1 MSNQLFQ
8 TEEWAFLTENT
19 PAAQATDER
28 LQTEDRILIV
38 EDEESLRCLFAESL
52 RDRYQCTTA
61 SNAQEALDLLAKEEF
76 ALVISD
82 VQMPGLSGIELLRKI
97 VSSFPDVAVVIVSGV
112 DRSQRVIDALRLG
125 AFDYLIKPCDLD
137 VLQLSIEGALER
149 RALLRN
155 GKLYKKELERRNAEL
170 ASQKAEL
177 VRLQAQ
183 LVHNK
188 KMASIGQ
195 LAAGVAHELN
205 NPAGFIYS
213 NMESL
218 GHCLSQ
224 LSQVLSAYER
234 VPLSSEFASEIEAI
248 KREVRFDGLLSEFQ
262 SIVEDCQEGA
272 RRIRDIVSNLRTFSR
287 LDEAEIKRVD
297 IHTGIDATV
306 RLLSQYYNSSHLTL
320 IREYSQIPLVEC
332 FAGQLNQVWMNLL
345 SNAAQAIGQERG
357 EVRIETS
364 VGADSVIV
372 RISDTGQGI
381 APEHLDK
388 IFDPF
393 FSTKS
398 VGEGTGLG
406 LSISY
411 GIIASHGGSISVESE
426 LGKGT
431 TFTTVIPLCAK
442 RPRETE
448 QISKPLGENV

>member
-1 MSNQLFQ
+1 MSNQLLQ
-8 TEEWAFLTENT
+8 AEELTFPSEVPNPQAAEEHLQNEN
-19 PAAQATDER
+19 
-28 LQTEDRILIV
+28 RILIV
-38 EDEESLRCLFAESL
+38 EDEESLRGLFAESL
-52 RDRYQCTTA
+52 RDRYQCVTA

-137 VLQLSIEGALER
+137 VLQLSVEGALER

-155 GKLYKKELERRNAEL
+155 GKLYRQELERRNAEL
-170 ASQKAEL
+170 AAQKAEL

-183 LVHNK
+183 LVHSE

-218 GHCLSQ
+218 GHCTSQ
-224 LSQVLSAYER
+224 LSRVLSAYDR

-248 KREVRFDGLLSEFQ
+248 KAEVSFDGLLSEFR

-272 RRIRDIVSNLRTFSR
+272 RRIRDIVFNLRTFSR
-287 LDEAEIKRVD
+287 LDEAELKRVD
-297 IHTGIDATV
+297 IHGGIDATI
-306 RLLSQYYNSSHLTL
+306 RLLSQYYNSNHLTL
-320 IREYSQIPLVEC
+320 IREYSELPLVEC

-345 SNAAQAIGQERG
+345 TNAAQAVGQQPG
-357 EVRIETS
+357 EIRIETA
-364 VGADSVIV
+364 VGDDSVIV

-381 APEHLDK
+381 TPEHLDR

-393 FSTKS
+393 FSTKA

-411 GIIASHGGSISVESE
+411 GIVASHGGFISVESDV
-426 LGKGT
+426 GKGT
-431 TFTTVIPLCAK
+431 TFTVVIPLCAK
-442 RPRETE
+442 RPETPE
-448 QISKPLGENV
+448 GK

>member
-1 MSNQLFQ
+1 MPNQLLANDELILRASTPEGQ
-8 TEEWAFLTENT
+8 TTEE
-19 PAAQATDER
+19 R
-28 LQTEDRILIV
+28 SQTGDRILIV
-38 EDEESLRCLFAESL
+38 EDDECLRGLFVESL
-52 RDRYQCTTA
+52 RDRYECFTA
-61 SNAQEALDLLAKEEF
+61 SNAQEALDLLAHQEF

-97 VSSFPDVAVVIVSGV
+97 ISSFPDVAVVIVSGV

-137 VLQLSIEGALER
+137 VLQLSVEGALER
-149 RALLRN
+149 RALIRN
-155 GKLYKKELERRNAEL
+155 GKLYKQELERRNAEL
-170 ASQKAEL
+170 AAQKAEL

-183 LVHNK
+183 LLQSK

-218 GHCLSQ
+218 HRCTSQ
-224 LSQVLSAYER
+224 LSRVLNAYDQAPLSAE
-234 VPLSSEFASEIEAI
+234 LASEIQAI
-248 KREVRFDGLLSEFQ
+248 KGEIGFEDLLSEFR

-272 RRIRDIVSNLRTFSR
+272 SRIRDIVFNLRTFSR
-287 LDEAEIKRVD
+287 LDEAELKRVD
-297 IHTGIDATV
+297 IHTGIEATI
-306 RLLSQYYNSSHLTL
+306 RLLSQYYSSTRLTL
-320 IREYSQIPLVEC
+320 TRKYSQLPLVEC

-345 SNAAQAIGQERG
+345 TNAAQAIGLQAG
-357 EVRIETS
+357 EVRIETA
-364 VGADSVIV
+364 VQDDAVVV

-381 APEHLDK
+381 APDYLDK

-393 FSTKS
+393 FSTKP

-411 GIIASHGGSISVESE
+411 GIIASHGGSISVASAV
-426 LGKGT
+426 GKGT

-442 RPRETE
+442 RCSER
-448 QISKPLGENV
+448 N

>member
-1 MSNQLFQ
+1 M
-8 TEEWAFLTENT
+8 T
-19 PAAQATDER
+19 QANNMKRDER
-28 LQTEDRILIV
+28 ELAALMSEDHVQTEDRILIV
-38 EDEESLRCLFAESL
+38 EDEESLRGLFAESL
-52 RDRYQCTTA
+52 RDRYECSTA
-61 SNAQEALDLLAKEEF
+61 SNAQEALDLLAEQEF
-76 ALVISD
+76 SLVISD

-97 VSSFPDVAVVIVSGV
+97 VSSFPEVAVVIVSGV

-137 VLQLSIEGALER
+137 VLQLSVEGALER

-155 GKLYKKELERRNAEL
+155 GKLYKQELERRNAEL
-170 ASQKAEL
+170 AAQKAEL
-177 VRLQAQ
+177 VQLQAQ
-183 LVHNK
+183 LIHSE

-218 GHCLSQ
+218 GHNTSELSR
-224 LSQVLSAYER
+224 LLSAYGR
-234 VPLSSEFASEIEAI
+234 VTLPSEFASEINAI
-248 KREVRFDGLLSEFQ
+248 KGEIGFDGLLSEFR

-272 RRIRDIVSNLRTFSR
+272 RRIRDIVFNLRTFSR
-287 LDEAEIKRVD
+287 LDEAELKRVD
-297 IHTGIDATV
+297 IHAGIDATI
-306 RLLSQYYNSSHLTL
+306 RLLSQFYNSNHLTL
-320 IREYSQIPLVEC
+320 TREYGELPLVEC

-345 SNAAQAIGQERG
+345 TNAAQAIGQQPG
-357 EVRIETS
+357 EVRVETA
-364 VGADSVIV
+364 VRDETVIV
-372 RISDTGQGI
+372 RISDTGRGM
-381 APEHLDK
+381 APEDLDR

-411 GIIASHGGSISVESE
+411 GIIASHGGSITVESA

-442 RPRETE
+442 RRLTPE
-448 QISKPLGENV
+448 QH

>member
-1 MSNQLFQ
+1 MFNQYL
-8 TEEWAFLTENT
+8 
-19 PAAQATDER
+19 ATDEPTFAMDPPTG
-28 LQTEDRILIV
+28 QVTEELVQCKDRILIV
-38 EDEESLRCLFAESL
+38 EDEESLRGLFAESL
-52 RDRYQCTTA
+52 RDRYDCATA
-61 SNAQEALDLLAKEEF
+61 ADAQEALELLAEQEF

-97 VSSFPDVAVVIVSGV
+97 VSTFPDVAVVIVSGV

-137 VLQLSIEGALER
+137 VLQLSVEGALER

-155 GKLYKKELERRNAEL
+155 GKLYKQELERRNAEL
-170 ASQKAEL
+170 AAQKAEL

-183 LVHNK
+183 LVQSE

-218 GHCLSQ
+218 GQCTAELSR
-224 LSQVLSAYER
+224 LLSAYDR
-234 VPLSSEFASEIEAI
+234 VTLPPEMAAEINAI
-248 KREVRFDGLLSEFQ
+248 KREVAFDGLLPEFR

-272 RRIRDIVSNLRTFSR
+272 RRIRDIVFNLRTFSR
-287 LDEAEIKRVD
+287 LDEAELKRVD
-297 IHTGIDATV
+297 IHAGIDATI
-306 RLLSQYYNSSHLTL
+306 RLLSQYYNSNHLKL
-320 IREYSQIPLVEC
+320 VREYGQLPLVEC

-345 SNAAQAIGQERG
+345 TNAAQAIGQQPG
-357 EVRIETS
+357 AVRVETA
-364 VGADSVIV
+364 VDDANVIV
-372 RISDTGQGI
+372 RISDTGRGI
-381 APEHLDK
+381 APEDLDR

-393 FSTKS
+393 FSTKP

-411 GIIASHGGSISVESE
+411 GIIASHGGSIAVESE

-431 TFTTVIPLCAK
+431 MFTTVIPLSAQRRLAPEK
-442 RPRETE
+442 T
-448 QISKPLGENV
+448 KHL